1 MSKKDELKES
11 KKELSYALIS
21 KYRAALMGL
30 AILSII
36 FFHFTDDCRIYDFR
50 FSGLIYYFNRY
61 IGGSAV
67 DIFLMLSGFGLYY
80 SQKKNKYGYKEHL
93 KKRIP
98 KLLIPYLF
106 IAIPFEGCRDII
118 FEKQEFL
125 YLIKDVLFLTFFKEG
140 RTWFWYVLLIIFCYI
155 IFPIIFEIIDSSRDD
170 NESSIRV
177 MVFFCISTLIA
188 LIMSIEA
195 RGYFN
200 NMNIAVLRFFSFV
213 FGIYIGK
220 KGYDNTRMDYKTA
233 LFIIASFIM
242 IPWASKG
249 GIIVFRYLLAMFHIS
264 VSVFLFCI
272 LLEKLPVKITNSIVK
287 PLGFVG
293 KYTYELYL
301 THVAV
306 REIFCHVGYLT
317 CGVKNYA
324 LMLLISVILSV
335 ILKKVTNLLLKS

>member
-125 YLIKDVLFLTFFKEG
+125 YLIPNLPLSFQGSPDSVHIRQG
-140 RTWFWYVLLIIFCYI
+140 VSQRT
-155 IFPIIFEIIDSSRDD
+155 
-170 NESSIRV
+170 
-177 MVFFCISTLIA
+177 
-188 LIMSIEA
+188 
-195 RGYFN
+195 
-200 NMNIAVLRFFSFV
+200 
-213 FGIYIGK
+213 
-220 KGYDNTRMDYKTA
+220 DY
-233 LFIIASFIM
+233 S
-242 IPWASKG
+242 P
-249 GIIVFRYLLAMFHIS
+249 
-264 VSVFLFCI
+264 
-272 LLEKLPVKITNSIVK
+272 
-287 PLGFVG
+287 
-293 KYTYELYL
+293 
-301 THVAV
+301 
-306 REIFCHVGYLT
+306 
-317 CGVKNYA
+317 
-324 LMLLISVILSV
+324 
-335 ILKKVTNLLLKS
+335 